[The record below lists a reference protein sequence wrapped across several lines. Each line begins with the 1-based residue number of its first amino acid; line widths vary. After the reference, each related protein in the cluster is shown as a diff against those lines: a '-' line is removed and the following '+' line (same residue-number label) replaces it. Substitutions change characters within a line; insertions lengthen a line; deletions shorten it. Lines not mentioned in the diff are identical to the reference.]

1 MIEFIIYSIGVIL
14 SVVLI
19 VIFEK
24 RGNIKGETP
33 FVIFSLFSWACVYVL
48 AIFILYIFLKRK

>member
-1 MIEFIIYSIGVIL
+1 MIGFLIYSLGVIL

-24 RGNIKGETP
+24 KENIKKPTP
-33 FVIFSLFSWACVYVL
+33 FIVLSAFSWACVYAL